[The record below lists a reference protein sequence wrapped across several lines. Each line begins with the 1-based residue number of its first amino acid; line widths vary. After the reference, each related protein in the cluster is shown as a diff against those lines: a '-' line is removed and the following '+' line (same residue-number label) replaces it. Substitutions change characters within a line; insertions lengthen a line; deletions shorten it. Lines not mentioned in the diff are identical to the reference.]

1 MPNNGSGQK
10 GMIYD
15 MESDWF
21 LNRVSGN
28 FFANVATAAYV
39 SCRFSMEVTFDH
51 DGNWIAADYDYIS
64 VAGKVQDEYVVP
76 ITKEI
81 LKGLERA
88 TPFLALQKD
97 YVNIFLFSEHMGVDA
112 KLVKKF
118 ETQFSVF
125 DGRCDTVYADLPGW
139 YVTE

>member
-1 MPNNGSGQK
+1 MTWKAIGFSTVLAA
-10 GMIYD
+10 I
-15 MESDWF
+15 F
-21 LNRVSGN
+21 C
-28 FFANVATAAYV
+28 ANVATAAYV

-51 DGNWIAADYDYIS
+51 DGNWIAADDDYIS
-64 VAGKVQDEYVVP
+64 VAGKVQDEYVIS

-81 LKGLERA
+81 LQGLERA
-88 TPFLALQKD
+88 TPFLALQKGD
-97 YVNIFLFSEHMGVDA
+97 VNIFLFAEQMGVDA
-112 KLVKKF
+112 RLVKKS